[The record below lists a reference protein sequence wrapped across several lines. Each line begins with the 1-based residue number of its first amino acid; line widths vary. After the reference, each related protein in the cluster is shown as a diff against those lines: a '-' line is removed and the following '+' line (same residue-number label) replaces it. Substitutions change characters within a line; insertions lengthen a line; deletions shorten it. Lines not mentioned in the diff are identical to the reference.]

1 MTDEAA
7 MLYHPGMRRTL
18 RIGSLG
24 LIELAVRLGDHP
36 QRPESIA
43 DAVVVTDA
51 LGQVQG
57 FIRRRFCTTL
67 HLAVAHHRS
76 TYAIEELDAEREWR
90 CGLSL
95 LPPAATSPGATTTAS
110 DASSFQAPA
119 GAAGAREQRCC
130 SSVSSS

>member
-1 MTDEAA
+1 
-7 MLYHPGMRRTL
+7 MRRTF
-18 RIGSLG
+18 RKGSLR

-36 QRPESIA
+36 ERRESIA

-57 FIRRRFCTTL
+57 FIRRCFCTPL

-90 CGLSL
+90 CRLSL
-95 LPPAATSPGATTTAS
+95 LSRPEVQRQHAFHYRSGMPWRSTSACLATR
-110 DASSFQAPA
+110 FQS
-119 GAAGAREQRCC
+119 E
-130 SSVSSS
+130 